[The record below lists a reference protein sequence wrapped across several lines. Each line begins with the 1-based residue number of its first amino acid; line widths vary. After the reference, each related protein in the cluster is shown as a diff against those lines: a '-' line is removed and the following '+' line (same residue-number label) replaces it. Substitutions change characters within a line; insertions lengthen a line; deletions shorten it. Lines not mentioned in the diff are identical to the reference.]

1 MKKTFL
7 LLTFLLFCA
16 ITIGQNSTDLRLNPE
31 KNKVYRL
38 RSTTEQVIVQ
48 TVNGNQQTIE
58 SATNYT
64 ISLKMVDATAA
75 FIVAEVRFDT
85 IATKTNTMG
94 KTASMSSASEGNIQ
108 SKETSDIMSY
118 VMNRMSKNPVYA
130 KIDFTGKV
138 TEIVNGKMVAN
149 MILKDTSAITLT
161 DPAGSALK
169 KQIADMVSD
178 NSLKTLIE
186 MFTFNLPGKEVSSG
200 EKWSFTASTTSG
212 GMALDI
218 TTSYKLDGISGNNA
232 NITAESIIAPSAN
245 AAPLQSGGATI
256 TYDDLKGLSKST
268 IVIDKNTGL
277 AVESSSKTHITG
289 NLGVN
294 VPGMN
299 MQIPMDIN
307 INSKIAS
314 VQ

>member
-1 MKKTFL
+1 MKKTL
-7 LLTFLLFCA
+7 LLITFLLFC
-16 ITIGQNSTDLRLNPE
+16 TLTFGQNSTDLRLNPE

-38 RSTTEQVIVQ
+38 RSATEQTIVQ

-58 SATNYT
+58 SETSYT

-94 KTASMSSASEGNIQ
+94 KISTMSSALEGNIK
-108 SKETSDIMSY
+108 SEETSDVMSY
-118 VMNRMSKNPVYA
+118 AMNRMSKNPVYA

-138 TEIVNGKMVAN
+138 TEIVNGKMLAN
-149 MILKDTSAITLT
+149 MILKDTSEITLA

-169 KQIADMVSD
+169 NQIANMVSD
-178 NSLKTLIE
+178 NSLKTIIE
-186 MFTFNLPGKEVSSG
+186 MFTYNLPGKTVGSG
-200 EKWSFTASTTSG
+200 DKWSFTTSINAG
-212 GMALDI
+212 GMSLEI

-232 NITAESIIAPSAN
+232 NITAESNIAPSAN
-245 AAPLQSGGATI
+245 AAPMQSGGATI

-268 IVIDKNTGL
+268 IIIDKVTGL

-289 NLGVN
+289 NLGVS
-294 VPGMN
+294 VQGMN

-307 INSKIAS
+307 SNSKITS
-314 VQ
+314 IQ

>member
-1 MKKTFL
+1 MKKTL
-7 LLTFLLFCA
+7 LLVTFLLFW
-16 ITIGQNSTDLRLNPE
+16 TLTFGQNSTDLRLNPE

-38 RSTTEQVIVQ
+38 RSATEQTIVQ

-58 SATNYT
+58 SETSYT

-94 KTASMSSASEGNIQ
+94 KISTMSSALEGNIK
-108 SKETSDIMSY
+108 SEETSEVMSY
-118 VMNRMSKNPVYA
+118 AMNRMSKNPVYA

-138 TEIVNGKMVAN
+138 TEIVNGKMLAN
-149 MILKDTSAITLT
+149 MILKDTSEITLA

-169 KQIADMVSD
+169 NQIANMVSD
-178 NSLKTLIE
+178 NSLKTIIE
-186 MFTFNLPGKEVSSG
+186 MFTYNLPGKTVGSG
-200 EKWSFTASTTSG
+200 DKWSFTTSINAG
-212 GMALDI
+212 GMSLEI

-232 NITAESIIAPSAN
+232 NITAESNIAPSAN
-245 AAPLQSGGATI
+245 AAPMQSGGATI

-268 IVIDKNTGL
+268 IIIDKVTGL

-289 NLGVN
+289 NLGVS
-294 VPGMN
+294 VQGMN

-307 INSKIAS
+307 SNSKITS
-314 VQ
+314 IQ